1 MKDITNIFVPS
12 YDIICNDEDDEI
24 WVRKPPQRGDHIR
37 VQRMK
42 GLYAHHGVYVSDKE
56 VIHFT
61 GADDDSI
68 LDWDKPEVISTDLAT
83 FLKGGTLEIKEY
95 TDEEFADLYSLE
107 QIVNY
112 ARVCLGDKGYN
123 LIFNN
128 CEHFANVCTLGRF
141 RSNQVDRFFDA
152 IDDVFSTMILGGGY
166 RKMGIISGITK
177 MFSKIPDTIIGIGSA
192 IFGSN
197 KSSSSSSGTRSTT
210 TTTYEPDRVKAAE
223 LEVQKA
229 NIDKQTRIE
238 EAQINADNN
247 IQVSKIEKEKADI
260 VAQAEIKKANINA
273 ENQIRLSE
281 LETER
286 IELRKQAQ
294 KEIIRENADA
304 QIAIEEAR
312 AKGFTVMAQT
322 ILTLQEKLNEVAEK
336 RLLIIEKASLPIV
349 KEMELF
355 YGELNYKINEDNE
368 LYTSK
373 KLPMLLETLSKF
385 PESSPAYQL
394 YFKQIETD
402 MANQSKHYLQ
412 QLDNVA
418 ERQKMVLNS
427 FLKGKEQIIGQTE
440 ALTKVMLE
448 NLNQKAQLA
457 SVSGQLPNFTAP
469 KQLNTD
475 KKPALENK

>member
-1 MKDITNIFVPS
+1 MKDITNSFVPS
-12 YDIICNDEDDEI
+12 YDIICNNEDDEI
-24 WVRKPPQRGDHIR
+24 WVQKPPQRGDHIR
-37 VQRMK
+37 VQRME
-42 GLYAHHGVYVSDKE
+42 GLYTHHGVYVSDRE

-83 FLKGGTLEIKEY
+83 FLKDGTLEVKEY
-95 TDEEFADLYSLE
+95 TDEEFADLYSPE

-112 ARVCLGDKGYN
+112 AHACLGYKGYN

-152 IDDVFSTMILGGGY
+152 IDDVFSIMLLSGGHT
-166 RKMGIISGITK
+166 KMGIFSGILSVV
-177 MFSKIPDTIIGIGSA
+177 SKVPSAIGAIGSA

-210 TTTYEPDRVKAAE
+210 TTTYEPDKVKVAE
-223 LEVQKA
+223 YE
-229 NIDKQTRIE
+229 TRRT
-238 EAQINADNN
+238 
-247 IQVSKIEKEKADI
+247 DI
-260 VAQAEIKKANINA
+260 ATQAEIKKANINA

-448 NLNQKAQLA
+448 NLSQKAQLTD
-457 SVSGQLPNFTAP
+457 VSGQLPNFTAP

>member
-1 MKDITNIFVPS
+1 MKDITNSFVPS

-24 WVRKPPQRGDHIR
+24 WVQKPPQRGDHIR
-37 VQRMK
+37 VQRME
-42 GLYAHHGVYVSDKE
+42 GLYAHHGVYVSDRE

-83 FLKGGTLEIKEY
+83 FLKDGTLEVKEY
-95 TDEEFADLYSLE
+95 TDEEFADLYSPE

-112 ARVCLGDKGYN
+112 AHACLGDKGYN

-152 IDDVFSTMILGGGY
+152 IDDVFSIMLLSGGHT
-166 RKMGIISGITK
+166 KMGIFSGILSVV
-177 MFSKIPDTIIGIGSA
+177 SKVPSAIGAIGSA
-192 IFGSN
+192 IFSSN

-210 TTTYEPDRVKAAE
+210 TTTYEPDKVKVAE
-223 LEVQKA
+223 YE
-229 NIDKQTRIE
+229 TRRT
-238 EAQINADNN
+238 
-247 IQVSKIEKEKADI
+247 DI
-260 VAQAEIKKANINA
+260 ATQAEIKKANINA

-448 NLNQKAQLA
+448 NLSQKAQLTD
-457 SVSGQLPNFTAP
+457 VSGQLPNFTAP

>member
-1 MKDITNIFVPS
+1 MKDITNSFVPS
-12 YDIICNDEDDEI
+12 YDIICNNEDDEI
-24 WVRKPPQRGDHIR
+24 WVQKPPQRGDHIR
-37 VQRMK
+37 VQRME
-42 GLYAHHGVYVSDKE
+42 GLYAHHGVYVSDRE

-83 FLKGGTLEIKEY
+83 FLKDGTLEVKEY
-95 TDEEFADLYSLE
+95 TDEEFADLYSPE

-112 ARVCLGDKGYN
+112 AHACLGYKGYN

-152 IDDVFSTMILGGGY
+152 IDDVFSIMLLSGGHT
-166 RKMGIISGITK
+166 KMGIFSGILSVV
-177 MFSKIPDTIIGIGSA
+177 SKVPSAIGAIGSA

-210 TTTYEPDRVKAAE
+210 TTTYEPDKVKVAE
-223 LEVQKA
+223 YE
-229 NIDKQTRIE
+229 TRRT
-238 EAQINADNN
+238 
-247 IQVSKIEKEKADI
+247 DI
-260 VAQAEIKKANINA
+260 ATQAEIKKANINA

-355 YGELNYKINEDNE
+355 YGELNHKINEDNE

-448 NLNQKAQLA
+448 NLSQKAQLTG
-457 SVSGQLPNFTAP
+457 VSGQLPNFTAP

>member
-1 MKDITNIFVPS
+1 MKDITNSFVPS

-24 WVRKPPQRGDHIR
+24 WVQKPPQRGDHIR
-37 VQRMK
+37 VQRME
-42 GLYAHHGVYVSDKE
+42 GLYAHHGVYVSDRE

-83 FLKGGTLEIKEY
+83 FLKGGVLEVKEY
-95 TDEEFADLYSLE
+95 TDEEFTDLYSPE
-107 QIVNY
+107 QVVSY
-112 ARVCLGDKGYN
+112 ARACLGDKGYN

-128 CEHFANVCTLGRF
+128 YEHFANVCTLGRF

-152 IDDVFSTMILGGGY
+152 IDDVFSIMLLSGGHT
-166 RKMGIISGITK
+166 KMGIFSGILSVV
-177 MFSKIPDTIIGIGSA
+177 SKVPSAIGAIGSA

-210 TTTYEPDRVKAAE
+210 TTTYEPDKVKVAE
-223 LEVQKA
+223 YE
-229 NIDKQTRIE
+229 TRRT
-238 EAQINADNN
+238 
-247 IQVSKIEKEKADI
+247 DI
-260 VAQAEIKKANINA
+260 ATQAEIKKANINA

-448 NLNQKAQLA
+448 NLSQKAQLTD
-457 SVSGQLPNFTAP
+457 VSGQLPNFTAP

>member
-1 MKDITNIFVPS
+1 MKDITNSFVPS
-12 YDIICNDEDDEI
+12 YDIICNNEDDEI
-24 WVRKPPQRGDHIR
+24 WVQKPPQRGDHIR
-37 VQRMK
+37 VQRME
-42 GLYAHHGVYVSDKE
+42 GLYAHHGVYVSDRE

-68 LDWDKPEVISTDLAT
+68 LDWNKPEVISTYLAA
-83 FLKGGTLEIKEY
+83 FLKDGVLEVKEY
-95 TDEEFADLYSLE
+95 TDEEFADLYSPE

-112 ARVCLGDKGYN
+112 ARACLGYKGYN

-141 RSNQVDRFFDA
+141 RSNQVDRFFNT
-152 IDDVFSTMILGGGY
+152 IDDVFSTMILGGGHT
-166 RKMGIISGITK
+166 KMGIISGILSVV
-177 MFSKIPDTIIGIGSA
+177 SKVPSAIGAIGSA
-192 IFGSN
+192 IFGSG

-210 TTTYEPDRVKAAE
+210 TTTYEPDKVKVAE
-223 LEVQKA
+223 YE
-229 NIDKQTRIE
+229 TRRT
-238 EAQINADNN
+238 
-247 IQVSKIEKEKADI
+247 DI
-260 VAQAEIKKANINA
+260 ATQAEIKKANINA

-355 YGELNYKINEDNE
+355 YGELNHKINEDNE

-448 NLNQKAQLA
+448 NLSQKAQLTD
-457 SVSGQLPNFTAP
+457 VSGQLPNFTAP

>member
-1 MKDITNIFVPS
+1 MKDITNSFVPS

-24 WVRKPPQRGDHIR
+24 WVQKPPQRGDHIR
-37 VQRMK
+37 VQRME
-42 GLYAHHGVYVSDKE
+42 GLYAHHGVYVSDRE

-83 FLKGGTLEIKEY
+83 FLKDGVLEVKEY
-95 TDEEFADLYSLE
+95 TDEEFADLYSPE

-112 ARVCLGDKGYN
+112 ARACLGDKGYN

-152 IDDVFSTMILGGGY
+152 IDDVFSIMLLSGGHT
-166 RKMGIISGITK
+166 KMGIFSGILSVV
-177 MFSKIPDTIIGIGSA
+177 SKVPSAIGAIGSA
-192 IFGSN
+192 IFSSN

-210 TTTYEPDRVKAAE
+210 TTTYEPDKVKVAE
-223 LEVQKA
+223 YE
-229 NIDKQTRIE
+229 TRRT
-238 EAQINADNN
+238 
-247 IQVSKIEKEKADI
+247 DI
-260 VAQAEIKKANINA
+260 ATQAEIKKANINA

-448 NLNQKAQLA
+448 NLSQKAQLTD
-457 SVSGQLPNFTAP
+457 VSGQLPNFTAP

>member
-1 MKDITNIFVPS
+1 MKDITNSFVPS
-12 YDIICNDEDDEI
+12 YDIICNNEDDEI
-24 WVRKPPQRGDHIR
+24 WVQKPPQRGDHIR
-37 VQRMK
+37 VQRME
-42 GLYAHHGVYVSDKE
+42 GLYAHHGVYVSDRE

-83 FLKGGTLEIKEY
+83 FLKDGTLEVKEY
-95 TDEEFADLYSLE
+95 TDEEFADLYSPE

-112 ARVCLGDKGYN
+112 AHACLGDKGYN

-210 TTTYEPDRVKAAE
+210 TTTYEPDKVKVAE
-223 LEVQKA
+223 YE
-229 NIDKQTRIE
+229 TRRT
-238 EAQINADNN
+238 
-247 IQVSKIEKEKADI
+247 DI
-260 VAQAEIKKANINA
+260 ATQAEIKKANINA

-355 YGELNYKINEDNE
+355 YGELNHKINEDNE

-402 MANQSKHYLQ
+402 MTNQSKHYLQ

-448 NLNQKAQLA
+448 NLSQKAQLTD
-457 SVSGQLPNFTAP
+457 VSGQLPNFTAP

>member
-1 MKDITNIFVPS
+1 MKDITNSFVPS

-24 WVRKPPQRGDHIR
+24 WVQKPPQRGDHIR
-37 VQRMK
+37 VQRME
-42 GLYAHHGVYVSDKE
+42 GLYTHHGVYVSDRE

-83 FLKGGTLEIKEY
+83 FLKGGVLEVKEY
-95 TDEEFADLYSLE
+95 TDEEFTDLYSPE
-107 QIVNY
+107 QVVSY
-112 ARVCLGDKGYN
+112 ARACLGDKGYN

-210 TTTYEPDRVKAAE
+210 TTTYEPDKVKVAE
-223 LEVQKA
+223 YE
-229 NIDKQTRIE
+229 TRRT
-238 EAQINADNN
+238 
-247 IQVSKIEKEKADI
+247 DI
-260 VAQAEIKKANINA
+260 ATQAEIKKANINA

-355 YGELNYKINEDNE
+355 YGELNHKINEDNE

-448 NLNQKAQLA
+448 NLSQKARLA

>member
-1 MKDITNIFVPS
+1 MKDITNSFVPS
-12 YDIICNDEDDEI
+12 YDIICNNEDDEI
-24 WVRKPPQRGDHIR
+24 WVQKPPQRGDHIR
-37 VQRMK
+37 VQRME
-42 GLYAHHGVYVSDKE
+42 GLYAHHGVYVSDRE

-83 FLKGGTLEIKEY
+83 FLKDGTLEVKEY
-95 TDEEFADLYSLE
+95 TDEEFADLYSPE

-112 ARVCLGDKGYN
+112 AHACLGYKGYN

-152 IDDVFSTMILGGGY
+152 IDDVFSIMLLSGGHT
-166 RKMGIISGITK
+166 KMGIFSGILSVV
-177 MFSKIPDTIIGIGSA
+177 SKVPSAIGAIGSA

-210 TTTYEPDRVKAAE
+210 TTTYEPDKVKVAE
-223 LEVQKA
+223 YE
-229 NIDKQTRIE
+229 TRRT
-238 EAQINADNN
+238 
-247 IQVSKIEKEKADI
+247 DI
-260 VAQAEIKKANINA
+260 ATQAEIKKANINA

-448 NLNQKAQLA
+448 NLSQKAQLTG
-457 SVSGQLPNFTAP
+457 VSGQLPNFTAP

>member
-1 MKDITNIFVPS
+1 MKDITNSFVPS

-24 WVRKPPQRGDHIR
+24 WVQKPPQRGDHIR
-37 VQRMK
+37 VQRME
-42 GLYAHHGVYVSDKE
+42 GLYTHHGVYVSDRE

-83 FLKGGTLEIKEY
+83 FLKGGTLEVKEY
-95 TDEEFADLYSLE
+95 TDEEFADLYSPE

-112 ARVCLGDKGYN
+112 ARACLGDKGYN

-141 RSNQVDRFFDA
+141 RSNQVDRFFDV

-166 RKMGIISGITK
+166 TKMGFFSGITK
-177 MFSKIPDTIIGIGSA
+177 MFSIVPNAIGAIGSA
-192 IFGSN
+192 IFGSS
-197 KSSSSSSGTRSTT
+197 KSSSSSGGTRSTT
-210 TTTYEPDRVKAAE
+210 TTTYEPDKVKAAE
-223 LEVQKA
+223 YEMRR
-229 NIDKQTRIE
+229 T
-238 EAQINADNN
+238 
-247 IQVSKIEKEKADI
+247 DI
-260 VAQAEIKKANINA
+260 ATQAEIKKANINA

-304 QIAIEEAR
+304 QIAVEEAR

-355 YGELNYKINEDNE
+355 YGELNHKINEDNE

-440 ALTKVMLE
+440 ALTKIMLE
-448 NLNQKAQLA
+448 NLSQKAQLTD
-457 SVSGQLPNFTAP
+457 VSGQLLNFTAP

>member
-1 MKDITNIFVPS
+1 MKDITNSFVPS
-12 YDIICNDEDDEI
+12 YDIICSDEDDEI
-24 WVRKPPQRGDHIR
+24 WVQKPPQRGDHIR
-37 VQRMK
+37 VQRME
-42 GLYAHHGVYVSDKE
+42 GLYAHHGVYVSDRE

-68 LDWDKPEVISTDLAT
+68 LDWDKPEVISTDLAA
-83 FLKGGTLEIKEY
+83 FLKDGVLEVKEY
-95 TDEEFADLYSLE
+95 TDEEFADLYSPE

-112 ARVCLGDKGYN
+112 ARACLGDKGYN

-152 IDDVFSTMILGGGY
+152 VDDVFSTMILGGGHT
-166 RKMGIISGITK
+166 KMGIISGILSVV
-177 MFSKIPDTIIGIGSA
+177 SKVPSAIGAIGSA
-192 IFGSN
+192 IFGSG

-210 TTTYEPDRVKAAE
+210 TTTYEPDKVKVAE
-223 LEVQKA
+223 YE
-229 NIDKQTRIE
+229 TRRT
-238 EAQINADNN
+238 
-247 IQVSKIEKEKADI
+247 DI
-260 VAQAEIKKANINA
+260 ATQAEIKKANINA

-355 YGELNYKINEDNE
+355 YGELNHKINEDNE

-448 NLNQKAQLA
+448 NLSQKARLA
-457 SVSGQLPNFTAP
+457 SVSGQLPNFTAL

>member
-1 MKDITNIFVPS
+1 MKDITNSFVPS

-24 WVRKPPQRGDHIR
+24 WVQKPPQRGDHIR
-37 VQRMK
+37 VQRME
-42 GLYAHHGVYVSDKE
+42 GLYTHHGVYVSDRE

-83 FLKGGTLEIKEY
+83 FLKGGVLEVKEY
-95 TDEEFADLYSLE
+95 TDEEFTDLYSPE
-107 QIVNY
+107 QIVSY
-112 ARVCLGDKGYN
+112 ARACLGDKGYN

-152 IDDVFSTMILGGGY
+152 IDDVFSTMILGGGHN
-166 RKMGIISGITK
+166 KMGIFSGITK
-177 MFSKIPDTIIGIGSA
+177 IFSIVPNAIGAIGSA
-192 IFGSN
+192 IFGSGKSN
-197 KSSSSSSGTRSTT
+197 SSSGGTRSTT
-210 TTTYEPDRVKAAE
+210 TTTYEPDKVKVAE
-223 LEVQKA
+223 YE
-229 NIDKQTRIE
+229 TRRT
-238 EAQINADNN
+238 
-247 IQVSKIEKEKADI
+247 DI
-260 VAQAEIKKANINA
+260 AAQAEIKKANINA

-355 YGELNYKINEDNE
+355 YGELNHKINEDNE

-448 NLNQKAQLA
+448 NLSQKAQLT

>member
-1 MKDITNIFVPS
+1 MKDITNSFVPS

-24 WVRKPPQRGDHIR
+24 WVQKPPQRGDHIR
-37 VQRMK
+37 VQRME
-42 GLYAHHGVYVSDKE
+42 GLYTHHGVYVSDRE

-83 FLKGGTLEIKEY
+83 FLKGGVLEVKEY
-95 TDEEFADLYSLE
+95 TDEEFTDLYSPE
-107 QIVNY
+107 QIVSY
-112 ARVCLGDKGYN
+112 ARACLGDKGYN

-141 RSNQVDRFFDA
+141 RSNQVDRFFNTIVDNGF
-152 IDDVFSTMILGGGY
+152 IY
-166 RKMGIISGITK
+166 RRNGIMG
-177 MFSKIPDTIIGIGSA
+177 
-192 IFGSN
+192 IFGSIGRAI
-197 KSSSSSSGTRSTT
+197 KGLFGSSSSGGGSRS
-210 TTTYEPDRVKAAE
+210 TTTYEPDKVK
-223 LEVQKA
+223 
-229 NIDKQTRIE
+229 I
-238 EAQINADNN
+238 AQI
-247 IQVSKIEKEKADI
+247 E
-260 VAQAEIKKANINA
+260 A
-273 ENQIRLSE
+273 ENKIRLSE

-286 IELRKQAQ
+286 IGLIKQAQ
-294 KEIIRENADA
+294 IEIIQNEAEAREAA
-304 QIAIEEAR
+304 EMAR

-355 YGELNYKINEDNE
+355 YGELNHKINEDNE

-448 NLNQKAQLA
+448 NLSQKAQLTD
-457 SVSGQLPNFTAP
+457 VSGQLPNFTAP

>member
-1 MKDITNIFVPS
+1 MKDITNSFVPS
-12 YDIICNDEDDEI
+12 YDIICSDEDDEI
-24 WVRKPPQRGDHIR
+24 WVQKPPQRGDHIR
-37 VQRMK
+37 VQRME
-42 GLYAHHGVYVSDKE
+42 GLYAHHGVYVSDRE

-83 FLKGGTLEIKEY
+83 FLKGGVLEVKEY
-95 TDEEFADLYSLE
+95 TDEEFTDLYSPE
-107 QIVNY
+107 QIVSY
-112 ARVCLGDKGYN
+112 ARACLGDKGYN

-152 IDDVFSTMILGGGY
+152 VDDVFSTMMLGGGHT
-166 RKMGIISGITK
+166 KMGIFSGILSVV
-177 MFSKIPDTIIGIGSA
+177 SKVPSAIGAIGSA
-192 IFGSN
+192 IFGSG

-210 TTTYEPDRVKAAE
+210 TTTYEPDKVKVAE
-223 LEVQKA
+223 YE
-229 NIDKQTRIE
+229 TRRT
-238 EAQINADNN
+238 
-247 IQVSKIEKEKADI
+247 DI
-260 VAQAEIKKANINA
+260 ATQAEIKKANINA

-355 YGELNYKINEDNE
+355 YGELNHKINEDNE

-448 NLNQKAQLA
+448 NLSQKARLA